1 MLTHLLFMRHAK
13 SSWKDST
20 LTDHARPLNKRGKR
34 EADIIAQTLVSK
46 KLAPDTIWASD
57 AIRTQE
63 TAARLIRIIPG
74 AQTIIKVP
82 EFYHARAAHVLDQ
95 CTKTQPPEGK
105 LMLLGHNPGWSE
117 LAQIFTNIPI
127 GMATAECLVFMRI
140 NKPTA
145 PWAKPENWRLIDR
158 LEAKSLLAERD
169 DSR

>member
-105 LMLLGHNPGWSE
+105 LML
-117 LAQIFTNIPI
+117 Q
-127 GMATAECLVFMRI
+127 
-140 NKPTA
+140 PTA